1 MTADEIDEHMQGVL
15 VGLNGALPE
24 NTAVV
29 ILLANREPEGVRM
42 AGYSNVEPAAARGAC
57 AYGPMLFADNNTE
70 RRDQ

>member
-1 MTADEIDEHMQGVL
+1 MSPDEMDEHMQGVL
-15 VGLNGALPE
+15 VGLSASLPA

-57 AYGPMLFADNNTE
+57 AYGPMLFADGNTE